1 MQHLLDKWYI
11 SPIAGAAVAMI
22 LVLLAGAEIED
33 MEPFSA
39 KFLLVI
45 VIHLAW
51 PILFKRFIVWF
62 AAATAFWITMIVLFT
77 VDFAV
82 SVNGDH
88 TPAQY
93 ALVITVLM
101 FLFAMLP
108 ALFCSFVAWLIAIFM
123 RRMG

>member
-1 MQHLLDKWYI
+1 MHRLLDKWYI
-11 SPIAGAAVAMI
+11 SPIASVAIAMI
-22 LVLLAGAEIED
+22 FVLVVGAEFED
-33 MEPFSA
+33 MEPFGGMY
-39 KFLLVI
+39 LLVI
-45 VIHLAW
+45 AIHFAW
-51 PILFKRFIVWF
+51 PILFERFIVWF
-62 AAATAFWITMIVLFT
+62 AAAAAFWATMIVLFT
-77 VDFAV
+77 VDFAL

-108 ALFCSFVAWLIAIFM
+108 ALFCSVMAWLVAMFM